1 VSGGITRHE
10 PTSYPLARVALT
22 NHSSRPTHLWFYNSL
37 NPKPYDQCDDSLF
50 CHRTYSRRR
59 LPGLLLPITSAT
71 KKKTKTSPKALP
83 LSLALASALL
93 PCLRR
98 LLDPVA
104 TSPPL
109 RANTS
114 GAHPRLHH
122 RLAAHRHRRG
132 RGLPDPTAPAAAS
145 FFPSPYTDPATG
157 TLAARRRQT
166 TPSSR
171 PGPAASSAARA
182 LSGRMTFP
190 TAWPAY
196 LPRPADS
203 F

>member
-1 VSGGITRHE
+1 VTIRYFVTEHIAAAVSQATKKPKKQKRHRRPSLSRSPLPPPSSPVSGGCWIRW
-10 PTSYPLARVALT
+10 PP
-22 NHSSRPTHLWFYNSL
+22 P
-37 NPKPYDQCDDSLF
+37 
-50 CHRTYSRRR
+50 
-59 LPGLLLPITSAT
+59 
-71 KKKTKTSPKALP
+71 
-83 LSLALASALL
+83 
-93 PCLRR
+93 
-98 LLDPVA
+98 
-104 TSPPL
+104 PPL